1 MLILQGVQIMGRNEV
16 IRVADMR
23 VFRYLF
29 RFEVV
34 QCSDLLNIQA
44 QWLLIGDLCRM
55 PQYEW

>member
-34 QCSDLLNIQA
+34 QCCDLRSHIALIIMYMIDLNDV
-44 QWLLIGDLCRM
+44 LL
-55 PQYEW
+55 

>member
-34 QCSDLLNIQA
+34 QCSDLRSHIALIIMYMINLNDV
-44 QWLLIGDLCRM
+44 LL
-55 PQYEW
+55 